1 MIRCT
6 LRLPEKTRGRV
17 KGHYDLTGTFDPL
30 PSGLAQVV
38 VCWRKDALS
47 TRTIRRIQAA
57 LRPDRTVRRYLDRL
71 PAAARPR
78 ERLIEPRTD
87 GTWVA
92 CGPVAY
98 GGAMYDRVLAVVP
111 VRQRSRLVVVDW
123 RVGDFGQVVPPVPP
137 RVASIAATDDEDEL
151 DTRGAP

>member
-17 KGHYDLTGTFDPL
+17 TGHYDLTGTFDPL

-71 PAAARPR
+71 PAHARPFAR
-78 ERLIEPRTD
+78 RIEPRTD

-92 CGPVAY
+92 CGPVVY
-98 GGAMYDRVLAVVP
+98 GGAMHDRVLAVVP
-111 VRQRSRLVVVDW
+111 ARQRSRLVAVDP
-123 RVGDFGQVVPPVPP
+123 RVGDFGQVVPLVTQMSPT
-137 RVASIAATDDEDEL
+137 VAAIDATDDEEL
-151 DTRGAP
+151 DP